1 MDFDN
6 AGLQTGRLSASLNRA
21 VLALDITEAVIDEA
35 AAEKAELIISHH
47 PLIWGTLKS
56 VSGRRGEKLLR
67 LAENGIAAISMHT
80 NLDIAAGG
88 VNDVLLGLF
97 CAEAQGPLDN
107 LGCGRLGNLEETME
121 LSAFLALVREKLGG
135 TGLRYYSAGRPVH
148 RLAVMGGAGGDALEA
163 AAERGCDTYLTADIK
178 YDQFLLAAELGIN
191 LIDGDHF
198 CTENPV
204 IPVLAEALA
213 KRFPDTEFIVSKK
226 HQQLISFA

>member
-35 AAEKAELIISHH
+35 AAEKAQLIISHH

-121 LSAFLALVREKLGG
+121 LSAFLARVREKL
-135 TGLRYYSAGRPVH
+135 
-148 RLAVMGGAGGDALEA
+148 GGAGGDALEA